1 TEVYTPYLSLHAG
14 KVTNMNNQ
22 STVTEFRLLGLS
34 SFPEMQPLLFMSFLI
49 IYLLT
54 LAGNLSICL
63 AIWVDTTLH
72 TPMYFFLINLSLLD
86 ISYSSVTLPNM
97 LVMLF
102 AKIKSLS
109 FSSCMAQL
117 YFLISFAGS
126 ESLLLALMAYDRYM
140 AICQPLHY
148 TTIMN
153 HRTCMCS
160 AIAIW
165 IGGFVYSMLHTF
177 FIARLPFCG
186 PNEINHFFCEIPPLI
201 KLACMDTYFNE
212 VLVFLLSGAVG
223 GSCFLLI
230 STSYAYILSTIMK
243 IHSSQGRRKAFST
256 CASHLLTVLLFYGPG
271 FFTYLCPS
279 SSYSMD
285 IGKVVSVFYTV
296 VTPMLNPMIYSLRNK
311 DVQAAFK
318 KAMGRSRK

>member
-1 TEVYTPYLSLHAG
+1 MAYGMIMRH
-14 KVTNMNNQ
+14 
-22 STVTEFRLLGLS
+22 
-34 SFPEMQPLLFMSFLI
+34 
-49 IYLLT
+49 
-54 LAGNLSICL
+54 
-63 AIWVDTTLH
+63 
-72 TPMYFFLINLSLLD
+72 PMYFFLSHFFFVICYTSVPVPKMLADLLEEEKT
-86 ISYSSVTLPNM
+86 ISH
-97 LVMLF
+97 
-102 AKIKSLS
+102 AG
-109 FSSCMAQL
+109 CMAQL

-153 HRTCMCS
+153 QRTCMSS

-223 GSCFLLI
+223 GSCLLLI
-230 STSYAYILSTIMK
+230 STSYVYILSTIIK
-243 IHSSQGRRKAFST
+243 IHSAQGRRKAFST

-271 FFTYLCPS
+271 LFTHLRPS

-285 IGKVVSVFYTV
+285 IGKVVSLFYTG

>member
-1 TEVYTPYLSLHAG
+1 
-14 KVTNMNNQ
+14 MDNQ

-34 SFPEMQPLLFMSFLI
+34 SFPEMQPLLFMSFQI

-63 AIWVDTTLH
+63 AIWADTTLH
-72 TPMYFFLINLSLLD
+72 TPMYFFLVNLSLLD
-86 ISYSSVTLPNM
+86 ILYSSVTLPNM
-97 LVMLF
+97 LAMLV

-126 ESLLLALMAYDRYM
+126 ESFLLALMAYDRYM
-140 AICQPLHY
+140 AICQPLY
-148 TTIMN
+148 YATIMN
-153 HRTCMCS
+153 QRTCMCS

-165 IGGFVYSMLHTF
+165 ICGFVYSMLHTF

-201 KLACMDTYFNE
+201 KLACTDTYNNE

-243 IHSSQGRRKAFST
+243 IRSAQGRRKAFST

-271 FFTYLCPS
+271 FFTHLRPS

-285 IGKVVSVFYTV
+285 IGKVVSVFYTM

-318 KAMGRSRK
+318 KAIGRSRK

>member
-1 TEVYTPYLSLHAG
+1 
-14 KVTNMNNQ
+14 MDNQ

-54 LAGNLSICL
+54 LAGNFSICL
-63 AIWVDTTLH
+63 AIWADTTIH
-72 TPMYFFLINLSLLD
+72 TPMYFFLVNLSVLD

-97 LVMLF
+97 LMMLF

-109 FSSCMAQL
+109 FSNCMAQL
-117 YFLISFAGS
+117 YFLISFGGS
-126 ESLLLALMAYDRYM
+126 ESFLLALMAYDRYM

-148 TTIMN
+148 ATIMN

-165 IGGFVYSMLHTF
+165 TGGFVYSVLDTF

-186 PNEINHFFCEIPPLI
+186 PNEINHFLCEILPLI

-212 VLVFLLSGAVG
+212 MLVFLLIGAVG

-230 STSYAYILSTIMK
+230 STSYAYILFTIMK
-243 IHSSQGRRKAFST
+243 IRSAQGRRKAFST
-256 CASHLLTVLLFYGPG
+256 CASHLLIILLFYGPG
-271 FFTYLCPS
+271 FFTHLHPY
-279 SSYSMD
+279 SSYSID
-285 IGKVVSVFYTV
+285 IEKVVSVFYTM

-318 KAMGRSRK
+318 KAMGRARK

>member
-1 TEVYTPYLSLHAG
+1 
-14 KVTNMNNQ
+14 MDNQ

-63 AIWVDTTLH
+63 AIWADTTIH
-72 TPMYFFLINLSLLD
+72 TPMYFFLVNLSVLD
-86 ISYSSVTLPNM
+86 ISYSSVTVPNM
-97 LVMLF
+97 LLMLF
-102 AKIKSLS
+102 TKIKSLS
-109 FSSCMAQL
+109 FSNCMAQL
-117 YFLISFAGS
+117 YFLISFGGS
-126 ESLLLALMAYDRYM
+126 ESFLLALMAYNHYM

-148 TTIMN
+148 ATIMN

-165 IGGFVYSMLHTF
+165 TGGFVYSALDTF

-186 PNEINHFFCEIPPLI
+186 PNEINHFLCEIPPLI

-212 VLVFLLSGAVG
+212 MLFFLLIGAVG

-243 IHSSQGRRKAFST
+243 IRSAQGRRKAFST
-256 CASHLLTVLLFYGPG
+256 CASHLLIILLFYGPG
-271 FFTYLCPS
+271 FFTHLRPY
-279 SSYSMD
+279 SSYSID
-285 IGKVVSVFYTV
+285 IDKVVFVFYTM
-296 VTPMLNPMIYSLRNK
+296 VTPMLNPMIYSFRNK
-311 DVQAAFK
+311 DMQAAFK
-318 KAMGRSRK
+318 KAMGRAKK

>member
-1 TEVYTPYLSLHAG
+1 
-14 KVTNMNNQ
+14 MNNQ
-22 STVTEFRLLGLS
+22 SSVTEFRLLGLS
-34 SFPEMQPLLFMSFLI
+34 SFPEIQPLLFMTFLL

-54 LAGNLSICL
+54 LAGNFSICL
-63 AIWVDTTLH
+63 AIRADTTLH
-72 TPMYFFLINLSLLD
+72 TPMYFFLVNLSLLD

-97 LVMLF
+97 LVKLV

-109 FSSCMAQL
+109 FSSCMAQM

-140 AICQPLHY
+140 AICRPLHY
-148 TTIMN
+148 ATIMN
-153 HRTCMCS
+153 RRTCLCS
-160 AIAIW
+160 ATAIW
-165 IGGFVYSMLHTF
+165 IGGFVYSMIHTS

-201 KLACMDTYFNE
+201 KLACTDTYLNE

-223 GSCFLLI
+223 GSCFLVV
-230 STSYAYILSTIMK
+230 STSYTCILATIMK
-243 IHSSQGRRKAFST
+243 IHSAQGRRKTFST

-271 FFTYLCPS
+271 FFTYLRPS
-279 SSYSMD
+279 TSYSMNT
-285 IGKVVSVFYTV
+285 GKVVSVFYTG

-311 DVQAAFK
+311 DVQVAFR
-318 KAMGRSRK
+318 KAMGRSGK

>member
-1 TEVYTPYLSLHAG
+1 
-14 KVTNMNNQ
+14 MDNQ

-63 AIWVDTTLH
+63 AIWADTTLH
-72 TPMYFFLINLSLLD
+72 TPMYFFLVNLSLLD
-86 ISYSSVTLPNM
+86 ILYSSVTLPNM
-97 LVMLF
+97 LAMLV

-126 ESLLLALMAYDRYM
+126 ESFLLALMAYDRYM
-140 AICQPLHY
+140 AICQPLYY

-153 HRTCMCS
+153 QRTCMGS

-165 IGGFVYSMLHTF
+165 ICGFVYSMLHTF

-201 KLACMDTYFNE
+201 KLACTDTYNNE
-212 VLVFLLSGAVG
+212 VLVFLLSGAVV
-223 GSCFLLI
+223 LLI
-230 STSYAYILSTIMK
+230 STSYAYILPTITK
-243 IHSSQGRRKAFST
+243 IRSAQGRRKAFST
-256 CASHLLTVLLFYGPG
+256 CASHLLTILLFYGPG
-271 FFTYLCPS
+271 FFTHLRPS

-285 IGKVVSVFYTV
+285 IGKVVSVFYTM

-318 KAMGRSRK
+318 KAIGRSRK

>member
-1 TEVYTPYLSLHAG
+1 
-14 KVTNMNNQ
+14 MDNQ

-63 AIWVDTTLH
+63 AIWADTTLH
-72 TPMYFFLINLSLLD
+72 TPMYFFLVNLSLLD

-97 LVMLF
+97 LVTLV
-102 AKIKSLS
+102 AKIKSLY
-109 FSSCMAQL
+109 FSNCMAQL

-126 ESLLLALMAYDRYM
+126 ESFLLALMAYDRYM

-148 TTIMN
+148 ATIMN
-153 HRTCMCS
+153 HRTCICS

-186 PNEINHFFCEIPPLI
+186 PNEINHFFCEIPALI

-212 VLVFLLSGAVG
+212 VVVFLLSGAV
-223 GSCFLLI
+223 
-230 STSYAYILSTIMK
+230 A
-243 IHSSQGRRKAFST
+243 QGRRKTFST
-256 CASHLLTVLLFYGPG
+256 CASHLLIVLLFYGPG
-271 FFTYLCPS
+271 FFTHLHPS

>member
-1 TEVYTPYLSLHAG
+1 
-14 KVTNMNNQ
+14 MDNQ

-34 SFPEMQPLLFMSFLI
+34 RFPEMQPLLFMCFLI

-54 LAGNLSICL
+54 LADNLSICL
-63 AIWVDTTLH
+63 AIWTDTTLH
-72 TPMYFFLINLSLLD
+72 TPVYFFLVNLSLLD
-86 ISYSSVTLPNM
+86 ISYSSVILHNM
-97 LVMLF
+97 LVTLV

-126 ESLLLALMAYDRYM
+126 KSLLLALMAYDRYM

-148 TTIMN
+148 ATIMN
-153 HRTCMCS
+153 HRTSLCS

-201 KLACMDTYFNE
+201 KLAFMDTYFNE
-212 VLVFLLSGAVG
+212 VLVFLLSGVVG

-230 STSYAYILSTIMK
+230 STSYAYRLSTIMK
-243 IHSSQGRRKAFST
+243 ICSTQGRFKTFST
-256 CASHLLTVLLFYGPG
+256 CVSHLITVLLFYGPG
-271 FFTYLCPS
+271 FFTYLHPS

-285 IGKVVSVFYTV
+285 TGKVVSVFYTV
-296 VTPMLNPMIYSLRNK
+296 VTPC
-311 DVQAAFK
+311 
-318 KAMGRSRK
+318 